1 MNDVPSNIAVAYH
14 GVTWVTHTVGVS
26 TLHEPEVNLIC
37 QFDRLPDETLFYDV
51 TWYVDDTEVLTNQT
65 VSSNSSDLA
74 LLTGSQMF
82 AKGKKANS
90 MVKSCTCNYL
100 FNMLKF
106 CKLYSSWFATVYDF
120 VQILCNI
127 YPPNLGEEIEKY
139 TTGEITTINHYK
151 PWFDI
156 IYALLLCA
164 EMISILRIKI
174 LSQTH

>member
-14 GVTWVTHTVGVS
+14 GVTWLTHTVGVS

-127 YPPNLGEEIEKY
+127 YPANLGEEIEKY
-139 TTGEITTINHYK
+139 TTGEKTTINHYK